1 MELNHYYS
9 VANSSSCSG
18 KTVPQGMC
26 ALFFNEEDC
35 GGQAYL
41 VPIRHYTRLSDYR
54 FAHFGPKDIVAES
67 VLVRPGCKFIGKDD
81 GKESIRGGL
90 PKWRHY

>member
-1 MELNHYYS
+1 M
-9 VANSSSCSG
+9 ANASSCSG

-67 VLVRPGCKFIGKDD
+67 VLVRPGCKFIGKVD
-81 GKESIRGGL
+81 GMMQDF
-90 PKWRHY
+90 

>member
-1 MELNHYYS
+1 M
-9 VANSSSCSG
+9 ANASSCSG

-54 FAHFGPKDIVAES
+54 FDHLGTKEIVAES
-67 VLVRPGCKFIGKDD
+67 LLVRQGCMFIGKDQYLTREHVQMKSKQFQD
-81 GKESIRGGL
+81 F
-90 PKWRHY
+90 